1 MKKLLFTLTFV
12 GLSYLTALACTNI
25 MVTRG
30 ASKTGST
37 MISYLADSHQL
48 YGALY
53 FLPAKDHAP
62 GAMRL
67 VREWDTG
74 KILGEI
80 PEPAHTYSVVGNMNE
95 HQLLIGES
103 TWGGR
108 PELQD
113 STGIIDY
120 GSLIYITLQRAK
132 TAREAVE
139 MMGYLVDTYGYYSS
153 GESISIAD
161 GNEVWYLEIIGKG
174 TKMVKNRKTKQMYNA
189 NKGAVW
195 VALRVPDGMISAH
208 ANQAR
213 ITQFPLNDPE
223 NCLYSADVISFAREM
238 GYYEGSDEDFSFS
251 DTYNPLEFG
260 GMRWCEARVWS
271 IFRRAGDTKAMD
283 NYFDYALGHDATKRM
298 PLWIKPTEK
307 LDVKDV
313 AELMRD
319 HYEGTPLDL
328 GKQPGAGDNELPYR
342 WKLMT
347 FDVDGQE
354 YVSER
359 AVSTQQTG
367 WWYVGESRSW
377 LPDVVGGV
385 LWFGVDDTATSPL
398 TPYYSSST
406 RIARSLQMENGSM
419 TQYSPTSMFWLQ
431 NRVSNFAYLKYNR
444 ISEDIKI
451 AINSWEYARLAE
463 QEMIEKIALELYN
476 RDPKYA
482 VEYLTDYSVNTAQ
495 NLFQTWQD
503 LDGYLL
509 VKYMDGNIKREVRRG
524 EFMDNGE
531 NFGIPAFPERPG
543 YSKEWER
550 AVAEDPNSEILKK
563 VEPKME

>member
-1 MKKLLFTLTFV
+1 MKKLLFTLLFV
-12 GLSYLTALACTNI
+12 SVSYLTALACTNV

-30 ASKTGST
+30 ASSDGST

-53 FLPAKDHAP
+53 FLPAADHAP
-62 GAMRL
+62 GSMRL

-80 PEPAHTYSVVGNMNE
+80 PEVAHTYSVVGNMNE

-113 STGIIDY
+113 STGVIDY
-120 GSLIYITLQRAK
+120 GSLMYIALQRAK
-132 TAREAVE
+132 TAREAILVMADLVE
-139 MMGYLVDTYGYYSS
+139 NYGYYSS

-174 TKMVKNRKTKQMYNA
+174 TKMVKNKKTKKMENA

-223 NCLYSADVISFAREM
+223 NCLYSSDVISFAKEM
-238 GYYEGSDEDFSFS
+238 GYYEGSDAEFSFS
-251 DTYNPLEFG
+251 DAYNPLEFG

-271 IFRRAGDTKAMD
+271 IFRRAGDTAAMD
-283 NYFDYALGHDATKRM
+283 EYFDYALGHDATKRM
-298 PLWIKPTEK
+298 PLWIKPTKK
-307 LDVKDV
+307 LSVKDV
-313 AELMRD
+313 ASLMRD
-319 HYEGTPLDL
+319 HYDGTPLHL
-328 GKQPGAGDNELPYR
+328 GSQPGAGAFELPYR

-347 FDVDGQE
+347 FEVDGQE

-359 AVSTQQTG
+359 AISTQQTG
-367 WWYVGESRSW
+367 WWYVGESRKD
-377 LPDVVGGV
+377 LPDAIGGV

-398 TPYYSSST
+398 TPYYCSAT
-406 RIARSLQMENGSM
+406 RIAQSLKEGNGSM
-419 TQYSPTSMFWLQ
+419 TEYSPTSMFWIQ
-431 NRVSNFAYLKYNR
+431 NRVSNFAYLKYNY
-444 ISEDIKI
+444 ISKDIHHAMHQWEDARYREQS
-451 AINSWEYARLAE
+451 AID
-463 QEMIEKIALELYN
+463 EMALKLYET
-476 RDPKYA
+476 DPAYA
-482 VEYLTDYSVNTAQ
+482 VEFLTDYSVQTAQ

-503 LDGYLL
+503 LDSYLL
-509 VKYMDGNIKREVRRG
+509 VKYMDGNIKRETQRG
-524 EFMDNGE
+524 VFTDNGS
-531 NFGIPAFPERPG
+531 NFKIPEFPIRPG
-543 YSKEWER
+543 HSREWEES
-550 AVAEDPNSEILKK
+550 VAADPQSEILKK
-563 VEPKME
+563 VEPKQ